1 MKNKF
6 SERPDNIKEELKL
19 RKTTRKN
26 INEVEKL
33 ETETKEMKNIKTE
46 MIEYK
51 SYKLLGDLNMEK
63 GIETEEIK
71 EIEIKLAELKIP
83 KTVVNKFQKTF

>member
-1 MKNKF
+1 
-6 SERPDNIKEELKL
+6 
-19 RKTTRKN
+19 
-26 INEVEKL
+26 
-33 ETETKEMKNIKTE
+33 MKNIKTE

-71 EIEIKLAELKIP
+71 ELEIKLGELKIP
-83 KTVVNKFQKTF
+83 KTVVNTFQNTF